1 MWMLILGRPLFL
13 VAPFII
19 SSCNNFWKSRGV
31 PVCIN
36 ARLKGDSSMAEG
48 SGSQPSVP
56 GTLELKFVNSAIK
69 NLPLD
74 TTKENYVRS
83 VQGNYKC

>member
-1 MWMLILGRPLFL
+1 
-13 VAPFII
+13 
-19 SSCNNFWKSRGV
+19 
-31 PVCIN
+31 
-36 ARLKGDSSMAEG
+36 MAEG